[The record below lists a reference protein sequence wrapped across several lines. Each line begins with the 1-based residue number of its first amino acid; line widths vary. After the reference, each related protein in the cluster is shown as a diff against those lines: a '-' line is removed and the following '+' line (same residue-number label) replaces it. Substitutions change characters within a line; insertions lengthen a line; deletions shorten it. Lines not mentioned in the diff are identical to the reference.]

1 MNYLRTIGG
10 LSSEEREKNDFYA
23 TAPLAVEL
31 LLKLEK
37 FDKNIWECA
46 CGENHMANVLK
57 ANGYN
62 VRTSDLIIR
71 KDGIEQLD
79 FLKSNEIWDG
89 DIITNPPFKNA
100 IQFIYKALESIK
112 DGNKV
117 AMFLK
122 LQFLEGKERKKLFEK
137 HPPKT
142 VYVSSSRLNCAKNG
156 NFNTY
161 QSSAVAYCWFIWQKG
176 YTGDTVIKWFN

>member
-1 MNYLRTIGG
+1 
-10 LSSEEREKNDFYA
+10 
-23 TAPLAVEL
+23 
-31 LLKLEK
+31 
-37 FDKNIWECA
+37 
-46 CGENHMANVLK
+46 MANVLK

-62 VRTSDLIIR
+62 VRNSDLIVR
-71 KDGIEQLD
+71 KESIEQLD

-89 DIITNPPFKNA
+89 DIITNPPYKYA
-100 IQFIYKALESIK
+100 TKFIYKALESVK

-161 QSSAVAYCWFIWQKG
+161 QSSAVAYCWYVWVKG